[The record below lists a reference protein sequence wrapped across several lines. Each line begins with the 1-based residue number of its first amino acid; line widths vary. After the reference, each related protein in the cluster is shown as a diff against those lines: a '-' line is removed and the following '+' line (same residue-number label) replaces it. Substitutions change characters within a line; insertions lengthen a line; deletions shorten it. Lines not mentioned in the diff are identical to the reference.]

1 MIAENDYY
9 NILQVTKTASQ
20 QEIKKAY
27 RGLALKY
34 HPDVNPGGKA
44 TESWF
49 RQIHEA
55 YHVLSDPAR
64 RDAYDQQRW
73 YRESVTT
80 GKASPPPTPEAL
92 LMKCRALSK
101 YTSTID
107 PHRTNSTA
115 LFTYLLHLV
124 NDVNREMLR
133 EWNNREA
140 NSTIV
145 KELLKSCLMLT
156 RDQFVA
162 VSSKQLLISDREA
175 EAIETARKENRRN
188 EYWKTYQVIIVFATT
203 LLLCLFI
210 YLISG

>member
-9 NILQVTKTASQ
+9 TILQVAKTATQ

-27 RGLALKY
+27 RGLALRY

-92 LMKCRALSK
+92 LMKCQALSK
-101 YTSTID
+101 YTSSID
-107 PHRTNSTA
+107 PHRTNSMA

-124 NDVNREMLR
+124 NDVNRAMLR
-133 EWNNREA
+133 DWNNNEV
-140 NSTIV
+140 NSAIV
-145 KELLKSCLMLT
+145 KELLKSCLVLT
-156 RDQFVA
+156 QDQFVA
-162 VSSKQLLISDREA
+162 VSAKLLKISEREA
-175 EAIETARKENRRN
+175 EEIELARRENKRS
-188 EYWKTYQVIIVFATT
+188 EYWRTYQVIIVFAIA

>member
-9 NILQVTKTASQ
+9 TILQVPKTASQ
-20 QEIKKAY
+20 LEIKKAY
-27 RGLALKY
+27 RGLAFKY

-92 LMKCRALSK
+92 MLKCKALTK
-101 YTSTID
+101 YTSSID
-107 PHRTNSTA
+107 PDRTNSTA

-124 NDVNREMLR
+124 NDVNRTMLQD
-133 EWNNREA
+133 WNNIEA
-140 NSTIV
+140 NSAIV
-145 KELLKSCLMLT
+145 KELLKSCLVLT
-156 RDQFVA
+156 QDQFVA
-162 VSSKQLLISDREA
+162 ISSKLLMISEREA
-175 EAIETARKENRRN
+175 GEIEIARKENRRSQ
-188 EYWKTYQVIIVFATT
+188 YWKTYQVIVVFAIA